1 MNLSRPRPSRVI
13 AIGTLGLAAA
23 AGHIVYPAW
32 LLFGPARKRP
42 MPVAPPRDQVWPSVG
57 VIVPA
62 FREAGVIMGKVKE
75 LLDNG
80 YRGDLEVIVVAD
92 GDPATAEAALSA
104 GARVIAPAERLGKPA
119 AMNLGVA
126 STDAE
131 ICVFTDANNVLSEG
145 ALEALVA
152 WFADPGVGAAAGE
165 KMEIG
170 SAGESLYWRFES
182 WLKKRESRLG
192 TTIGVVGELVA
203 VRRSAWRPI
212 AEEVAADDQWLAL
225 DLVERGWRIAYEP
238 SARSYEPPSPNL
250 AANWE
255 RRTRMAAG
263 AIHVIWSRRR
273 QLVDLGDP
281 VTAQI
286 WGHRWARYTV
296 SPTANLILVIWSM
309 GRFRTSLMARLFLL
323 AHLGAGSVL
332 FADDKDVPLPGK
344 LVSLSHIVY
353 LQAVALGG
361 MLRYARD
368 DRYSKWPT
376 VER

>member
-1 MNLSRPRPSRVI
+1 MKVSTRPSRI
-13 AIGTLGLAAA
+13 AAIGALGLAAA

-42 MPVAPPRDQVWPSVG
+42 MPSPPPSDQDWQPLS

-62 FREAGVIMGKVKE
+62 FREAGVIAGKVKE

-80 YRGDLEVIVVAD
+80 YRGGLEVIVVAD
-92 GDPATAEAALSA
+92 GDPATADAARLA
-104 GARVIAPAERLGKPA
+104 GARVIAPSERLGKPA

-126 STDAE
+126 SAETE
-131 ICVFTDANNVLSEG
+131 ICVFTDANNALSDG

-152 WFADPGVGAAAGE
+152 WFADPEVGAAAGE
-165 KMEIG
+165 KMEVG
-170 SAGESLYWRFES
+170 STGESLYWRFES
-182 WLKKRESRLG
+182 WLKTRESRLG

-203 VRRSAWRPI
+203 VRRSAWKPI

-225 DLVERGWRIAYEP
+225 DMVERGWRIAYEP

-263 AIHVIWSRRR
+263 AIHVIWTRRR
-273 QLVDLGDP
+273 QLVKRNNP
-281 VTAQI
+281 ATPQI
-286 WGHRWARYTV
+286 WGHRWARYMIG
-296 SPTANLILVIWSM
+296 PTSHLVLLVWSIC
-309 GRFRTSLMARLFLL
+309 RVRTSIMARLFSLGHLAAGGILL
-323 AHLGAGSVL
+323 AEDRHLPMPRV
-332 FADDKDVPLPGK
+332 
-344 LVSLSHIVY
+344 LVSLSHVVY
-353 LQAVALGG
+353 LQAVGIGG
-361 MLRYARD
+361 MIRYARD